1 MCSDLAA
8 RAEPA
13 EAPIDE
19 FAPGSPGAVDETMQP
34 AEELPVDEV
43 APEEELEADREP
55 IAPEGAAAGGED
67 YVPYETLTKK
77 TVEMVRY
84 LGVQFASGDTDS
96 LSFNGLVGVRA
107 PPVGYCT
114 VGSCTY

>member
-1 MCSDLAA
+1 
-8 RAEPA
+8 
-13 EAPIDE
+13 
-19 FAPGSPGAVDETMQP
+19 MQP

-43 APEEELEADREP
+43 APEEEREADREP

-107 PPVGYCT
+107 PPVVGYCT